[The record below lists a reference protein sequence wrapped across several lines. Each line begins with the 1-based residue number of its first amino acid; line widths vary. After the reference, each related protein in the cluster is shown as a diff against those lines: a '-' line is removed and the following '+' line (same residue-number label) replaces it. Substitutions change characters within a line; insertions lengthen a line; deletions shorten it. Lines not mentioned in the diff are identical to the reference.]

1 MAKKERAI
9 KCVFLISTKIEHTF
23 YSLAIPV
30 LGTYQDKCTHLCN
43 NRHARM
49 PFETS
54 LIIASYRTLHKC
66 SSRFEEIDEFVV
78 YPHNDILYSNEN
90 ERTGVICNHL
100 INRMLS

>member
-1 MAKKERAI
+1 MAKKKRNI
-9 KCVFLISTKIEHTF
+9 KCAFSISTKIERTF

-30 LGTYQDKCTHLCN
+30 LGIYQDKCTHLCN
-43 NRHARM
+43 KRYARM

-54 LIIASYRTLHKC
+54 LITASYGTLRKC
-66 SSRFEEIDEFVV
+66 SSRFEEIDEFVRHS
-78 YPHNDILYSNEN
+78 HNEILYSNEN